1 MVLQSMLLIQQD
13 ESKSGLQTRLQRER
27 VMDNIVQVNKD
38 LYLNIA
44 EAVKIEPH
52 GKSYRISIRNS
63 TGTLTEYYCHPEA
76 PGYNKL
82 KELLTKTK

>member
-1 MVLQSMLLIQQD
+1 V
-13 ESKSGLQTRLQRER
+13 
-27 VMDNIVQVNKD
+27 DNIVQVNKD

-44 EAVKIEPH
+44 ESVKIEAH
-52 GKSYRISIRNS
+52 GNSFRISIRNGNGS
-63 TGTLTEYYCHPEA
+63 LTEYYCHPEA